1 MNKIFYYTLS
11 IILLMGLGASWVIQK
26 ARFSHDLPVIKLVPD
41 FSFTNQYGE
50 IFTQDNLRGKV
61 SVLDFFFTSC
71 AGPCPIMTYNMKELY
86 NDFSQ
91 INEVQ
96 FISITVDPILDTKL
110 KLKEYAEIQGVY
122 DKRWQFLFS
131 DLEQIKNL
139 KKNGFMLYADQLP
152 QGHAIKFI
160 LIDENGKIRKYFDG
174 TDDAS
179 QAVLR
184 ENITHLLRNFK
195 S

>member
-1 MNKIFYYTLS
+1 MNKIFYYTLF
-11 IILLMGLGASWVIQK
+11 IIVLMGVGASWVIQK

>member
-1 MNKIFYYTLS
+1 
-11 IILLMGLGASWVIQK
+11 MGLGASWVIQK

-131 DLEQIKNL
+131 DLGQIKNL

>member
-1 MNKIFYYTLS
+1 MNKIFYYTLF
-11 IILLMGLGASWVIQK
+11 IIVLMGVGASWVIQK

-110 KLKEYAEIQGVY
+110 KLKEYADIQGVY

-139 KKNGFMLYADQLP
+139 KRNGFMLYADQLP